1 MDQLEDGTL
10 QPRKYVLLVYIK
22 FMNFFL
28 KTVIS
33 NDLKVIKSNR
43 GRMRVPGLQHIRNPP
58 HSTFWALW
66 ELVVGQTDLV
76 LAVQDPPSPVVLL
89 FKDSKASLS
98 PCPRSVTTGGCWPS
112 QITWGSLK
120 PSQACLWRMTNHPSG
135 CPCPQNGAG
144 FCLHA
149 AVALCMYRSW
159 NFSLQSS
166 RDPSADDITLPEA
179 HLAPFSLG
187 GDWK

>member
-58 HSTFWALW
+58 HSTFWAL
-66 ELVVGQTDLV
+66 
-76 LAVQDPPSPVVLL
+76 
-89 FKDSKASLS
+89 
-98 PCPRSVTTGGCWPS
+98 
-112 QITWGSLK
+112 
-120 PSQACLWRMTNHPSG
+120 
-135 CPCPQNGAG
+135 
-144 FCLHA
+144 
-149 AVALCMYRSW
+149 
-159 NFSLQSS
+159 
-166 RDPSADDITLPEA
+166 
-179 HLAPFSLG
+179 
-187 GDWK
+187 